1 MVAASPSICRSMI
14 STYFDFSLSIC
25 INQVCAFPGSK
36 HGKPWPWIPVAGR
49 GMFYIGGQNDGIC
62 RGCAQQGEIYLK
74 GWWEDCRMT
83 GGCLEDSRIVVT
95 DMFMPTSLHLRSSK
109 SIQMQE
115 MFIYRSR
122 FTHRRYLTRENRI
135 WTEQGRDGH
144 IHCFSTGSWPS
155 TLYLYYRHSLHCATC
170 ASSLSCHLNDMLQRS
185 EGAISRNP

>member
-1 MVAASPSICRSMI
+1 MI

-62 RGCAQQGEIYLK
+62 RGCAQQGDIYLK

-95 DMFMPTSLHLRSSK
+95 DMFMPFMPTSLHLRSSK

-122 FTHRRYLTRENRI
+122 FTHWRYLTRENIRI

-170 ASSLSCHLNDMLQRS
+170 ASSWLQNS
-185 EGAISRNP
+185 AVNLLAC